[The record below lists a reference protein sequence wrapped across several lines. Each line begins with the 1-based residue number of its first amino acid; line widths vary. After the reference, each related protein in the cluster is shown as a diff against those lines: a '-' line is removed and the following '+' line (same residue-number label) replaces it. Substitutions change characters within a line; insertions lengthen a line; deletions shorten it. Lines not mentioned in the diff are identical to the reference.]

1 MVLYFSATGN
11 TQHIAQLIA
20 DKLAD
25 QTTDLLGRLR
35 AGDHSAIHSDSPFVI
50 CLPVYVGDI
59 PCFIME
65 CLNSTPLKGSGKI
78 YFVYTCAGYTSS
90 GFRHAKKIAGT
101 KGMEYGGSLS
111 VQMPNNYV
119 ASNLNGI
126 PDDAEIKELIAAAEP
141 VTDEIA
147 ATIRRGGT
155 LKSRHITLAEHVLC
169 IFTYWFWRTFMQRT
183 KPFYATKNCTGCG
196 LCEKKCPLGIIKM
209 TDSHP
214 VWTGSK
220 CAHCMACIQNCP
232 AGAIEYGSKTQE
244 KKRYTFKGSVQ
255 SP

>member
-11 TQHIAQLIA
+11 TQYIAQLIA

-25 QTTDLLGRLR
+25 QTTDLLERLR

-126 PDDAEIKELIAAAEP
+126 PDDAKIKELIAAAEP

-155 LKSRHITLAEHVLC
+155 LKSRQYHTG
-169 IFTYWFWRTFMQRT
+169 RT
-183 KPFYATKNCTGCG
+183 
-196 LCEKKCPLGIIKM
+196 CPLHIHILVLAYIHAKNKTVLRHEKLHRLRTLRKKM
-209 TDSHP
+209 PS
-214 VWTGSK
+214 WYY
-220 CAHCMACIQNCP
+220 QNDRQPSCLDR
-232 AGAIEYGSKTQE
+232 Q
-244 KKRYTFKGSVQ
+244 
-255 SP
+255 

>member
-1 MVLYFSATGN
+1 
-11 TQHIAQLIA
+11 
-20 DKLAD
+20 
-25 QTTDLLGRLR
+25 
-35 AGDHSAIHSDSPFVI
+35 
-50 CLPVYVGDI
+50 
-59 PCFIME
+59 
-65 CLNSTPLKGSGKI
+65 
-78 YFVYTCAGYTSS
+78 
-90 GFRHAKKIAGT
+90 
-101 KGMEYGGSLS
+101 
-111 VQMPNNYV
+111 MPNNYV

-126 PDDAEIKELIAAAEP
+126 PDDAKIKELIAAAEP

-232 AGAIEYGSKTQE
+232 SGAIEYGSKTQE